1 MKAWF
6 KAHKGQI
13 ILNLITILI
22 IGSMLTIYGVK
33 AASQRQASPGGFNPG
48 VFSYQ
53 GYLSDKNGQPLTGEY
68 PMVFRLYDQPT
79 GGTVLWEE
87 YREGPNQVPVID
99 GQVALLLGNLAPIPL
114 EVWDHPQLY
123 LEIVI
128 ANDSPLSPRVLL
140 SAVPYA
146 IHSNIADVSKALAPN
161 AIQTDKIHPIL
172 LETFSTATTTNHT
185 NNSIPTGEE
194 INFACDSSCIV
205 QIQHRGLVQYQ
216 HGKRVDVIVRV
227 DGQLAMSE
235 IVTPGPGNFGN
246 VTGFAYMMLSPGNHT
261 VKSLF
266 ADCPFDG
273 ENETTYYYG
282 DTSGIFGRLSVLI
295 WDSPAD

>member
-99 GQVALLLGNLAPIPL
+99 GQVNLMLGNITPIP
-114 EVWDHPQLY
+114 ESVWENQQLF
-123 LEIVI
+123 LGIMIGQDAE
-128 ANDSPLSPRVLL
+128 LLPRAII
-140 SAVPYA
+140 SAVPFAFRAAISNSTRDISDNTITVDKLSEHPFYFYGVFAVQSEWMADVIFNGNYHRFCDNIQMEYSRAETLQAHFTEHHQDGSSWHGRGNGFYYKDWYYVGSKFSPTDTFMYGDPNTQYAVWKYNGDNGYA
-146 IHSNIADVSKALAPN
+146 INTNDWTFERS
-161 AIQTDKIHPIL
+161 AI
-172 LETFSTATTTNHT
+172 
-185 NNSIPTGEE
+185 
-194 INFACDSSCIV
+194 
-205 QIQHRGLVQYQ
+205 
-216 HGKRVDVIVRV
+216 
-227 DGQLAMSE
+227 
-235 IVTPGPGNFGN
+235 
-246 VTGFAYMMLSPGNHT
+246 
-261 VKSLF
+261 
-266 ADCPFDG
+266 
-273 ENETTYYYG
+273 
-282 DTSGIFGRLSVLI
+282 I
-295 WDSPAD
+295 WCK

>member
-33 AASQRQASPGGFNPG
+33 AASQRQALPGGFNPG

-99 GQVALLLGNLAPIPL
+99 GQVNLMLGNITPIP
-114 EVWDHPQLY
+114 ESVWGYPQLY
-123 LEIVI
+123 LGIVVGQ
-128 ANDSPLSPRVLL
+128 DTELTPRTLI
-140 SAVPYA
+140 SAVPFAFKAKVADLAFSVAPDSITSAEILDGSLTQSDAPSLVESVNYNNLKIIGSTQVFLDADLDGRITVPYPCFEHAA
-146 IHSNIADVSKALAPN
+146 ITFLAQNGHYEANHGQVLAVAEGRCSSEVILDGPNGNRIRINWIA
-161 AIQTDKIHPIL
+161 I
-172 LETFSTATTTNHT
+172 
-185 NNSIPTGEE
+185 G
-194 INFACDSSCIV
+194 
-205 QIQHRGLVQYQ
+205 Y
-216 HGKRVDVIVRV
+216 
-227 DGQLAMSE
+227 
-235 IVTPGPGNFGN
+235 
-246 VTGFAYMMLSPGNHT
+246 
-261 VKSLF
+261 
-266 ADCPFDG
+266 
-273 ENETTYYYG
+273 
-282 DTSGIFGRLSVLI
+282 
-295 WDSPAD
+295 